1 MYRVMLIDD
10 EMPVRKLM
18 LSSIDWASL
27 DMEVVGEAASGIE
40 AINVIDDMRPDIAF
54 VDISMPFMNGIEFTE
69 VATKQYPELIII
81 IMTAFDKF
89 EYARKC
95 VSLPVF
101 DYMLKPM
108 VRTEVTDTLLRAKE
122 RLDARLGD
130 RSSSLMFGS
139 AAPQDDSTDEG
150 ASVSEQIMRYIE
162 ANYTD
167 SCVNLTSVAQQFGF
181 SSSYLSRKFKQETGR
196 NFLEYLTEC
205 RMKKAIELAENNV
218 KMYKASAAVGIPDPN
233 YFGRC
238 FKKYTGKGY
247 SEYVK

>member
-1 MYRVMLIDD
+1 MLIDD
-10 EMPVRKLM
+10 ELPVRKLM

-69 VATKQYPELIII
+69 VATKNYPELIII

-108 VRTEVTDTLLRAKE
+108 VRTEVTETLLRAKA

-130 RSSSLMFGS
+130 RSSSLVFGS
-139 AAPQDDSTDEG
+139 AVPQEDSADDE